1 MPRLADY
8 LDVVFLSPMWPGSH
22 HTRSLSQ
29 NPGSQHHVNIG
40 EIWTKRLTN
49 FVNYDL
55 LCAHGSTTC
64 FVCWFILQI
73 TPKELKKKSNCVL
86 FRLQALERWLL
97 WPLTYPVCSQL
108 ATGLNKSGIW
118 NRSWKSSWEYHF
130 DGCQVQTPVST
141 GMMVI
146 GVSKWK
152 WGCVAVLQ
160 YNEYRCATL
169 GTKHLVFIVR
179 HLSRY

>member
-1 MPRLADY
+1 MAWKSSHQVTVAKSWLSTPCQYWWNMDQEAHKLCKLWPIVCTWEYY
-8 LDVVFLSPMWPGSH
+8 LFC
-22 HTRSLSQ
+22 
-29 NPGSQHHVNIG
+29 
-40 EIWTKRLTN
+40 
-49 FVNYDL
+49 L
-55 LCAHGSTTC
+55 LVHFANNSKG
-64 FVCWFILQI
+64 I
-73 TPKELKKKSNCVL
+73 EKKSNCVL

-179 HLSRY
+179 HPSRY